1 MSEREAIERLR
12 QGDIRGLEA
21 LVRAHELRALRAAY
35 LIIRDRDL
43 AEDVVA
49 DAFVRAY
56 EQIGRFDGTRP
67 FAPWFLRLV
76 VNIARRRAAQRERHV
91 PWSQAD
97 ARGEMALDEM
107 LVAAAPGPED
117 LAGQAALREAVWE
130 ALGRLSPAERAAVV
144 QRYYLGLTEDEM
156 AEASGCRPGTIKWR
170 LHVARERL
178 RDWLRPLWDAE
189 VHRTYTPDKE
199 EIGR

>member
-1 MSEREAIERLR
+1 MSESEAIERLR
-12 QGDIRGLEA
+12 QGDIKGLEA

-35 LIIRDRDL
+35 LIVRDRDV

-56 EQIGRFDGTRP
+56 EHIGCFDGARP

-97 ARGEMALDEM
+97 ARGQLALDEM
-107 LVAAAPGPED
+107 LAAAAPSGWD
-117 LAGQAALREAVWE
+117 GQA
-130 ALGRLSPAERAAVV
+130 
-144 QRYYLGLTEDEM
+144 QR
-156 AEASGCRPGTIKWR
+156 P
-170 LHVARERL
+170 
-178 RDWLRPLWDAE
+178 
-189 VHRTYTPDKE
+189 
-199 EIGR
+199 

>member
-1 MSEREAIERLR
+1 MSEQEAIERLR
-12 QGDIRGLEA
+12 RGDAGGLEA
-21 LVRAHELRALRAAY
+21 LIRAHQLRAVRAAY
-35 LIIRDRDL
+35 LIVRDRDL

-56 EQIGRFDGTRP
+56 EQIGRFDGARP

-91 PWSQAD
+91 PWSEAS
-97 ARGEMALDEM
+97 ACGEIALDEM
-107 LVAAAPGPED
+107 FAADGPGPED

-130 ALGRLSPAERAAVV
+130 ALGRLSPAERASVV
-144 QRYYLGLTEDEM
+144 QRYYLGLTEDEI

-178 RDWLRPLWDAE
+178 RGWLRPLWDAE
-189 VHRTYTPDKE
+189 DHRMHRPDKE
-199 EIGR
+199 VGR